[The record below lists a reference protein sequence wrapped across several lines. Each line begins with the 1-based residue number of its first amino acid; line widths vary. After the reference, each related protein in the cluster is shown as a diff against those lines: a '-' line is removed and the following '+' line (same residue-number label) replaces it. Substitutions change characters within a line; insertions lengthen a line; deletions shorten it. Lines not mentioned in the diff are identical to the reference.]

1 MRVMSNQSTLLI
13 KKYPIQKVTGKNYLA
28 DGRRIKFSECDSVR
42 NANTLN
48 SIKCVAFEIWTID
61 PSKINDYKEV
71 LRLQLE
77 AEVGDMLILVQR
89 LQSQLKEKINYS
101 FRDYSEEVEIPNSTD
116 YEFQKEGI
124 YMFDSE
130 KLEEI
135 RKSLMVKFF
144 EVIDQDGNITESD
157 LKQAGFKKYII
168 EDAPDYKIHMVII
181 RLDEDIIKINATWVW
196 DAVAKV
202 MVEKFSIREIHGF
215 TSDDRRQL
223 KDYYV
228 YKLCRVQTFQ
238 IKRAEIKKG
247 GLHMKIITNN
257 ETVAME
263 VLSAQNLFNLN
274 VSEIVI
280 KSIGSLKHAMNN
292 YDVEVSIEGK
302 CFILFRDLDFQNVRV
317 KEMLSM
323 KLNELEFVKL

>member
-1 MRVMSNQSTLLI
+1 
-13 KKYPIQKVTGKNYLA
+13 
-28 DGRRIKFSECDSVR
+28 
-42 NANTLN
+42 
-48 SIKCVAFEIWTID
+48 
-61 PSKINDYKEV
+61 
-71 LRLQLE
+71 
-77 AEVGDMLILVQR
+77 
-89 LQSQLKEKINYS
+89 
-101 FRDYSEEVEIPNSTD
+101 
-116 YEFQKEGI
+116 
-124 YMFDSE
+124 MFDSE

-228 YKLCRVQTFQ
+228 YKLCRVQTF
-238 IKRAEIKKG
+238 
-247 GLHMKIITNN
+247 
-257 ETVAME
+257 
-263 VLSAQNLFNLN
+263 
-274 VSEIVI
+274 
-280 KSIGSLKHAMNN
+280 
-292 YDVEVSIEGK
+292 
-302 CFILFRDLDFQNVRV
+302 
-317 KEMLSM
+317 
-323 KLNELEFVKL
+323 